1 MKTFWLASIAIALCG
16 GEATAQLG
24 TGQSGMSTSTPLSN
38 VRPYK
43 ELQSFGDCLAR
54 RARKSALALMATAP
68 DSREE
73 DKVLKKYVFGEHTT
87 CLAGGTEMQ
96 MPTMFARGAIAEGL
110 LRSGGVPAEYRL
122 PAPAPSAVRDL
133 HGVAR
138 CYTAGHRAD
147 VEKLLQTHPGTPAE
161 VQAVAAI
168 WDDFRTCMPGFKV
181 RLNAPW
187 IRYLLAEALLRVA
200 PNTTAAGQ

>member
-1 MKTFWLASIAIALCG
+1 MKTFWMASIAIALCG
-16 GEATAQLG
+16 GEAAAQLG

-54 RARKSALALMATAP
+54 KARKSALAIVSTAP
-68 DSREE
+68 GSPEE
-73 DKVLKKYVFGEHTT
+73 DKVLRKFVYGEHET
-87 CLAGGTEMQ
+87 CLFGGTQMQ

-110 LRSGGVPAEYRL
+110 LRAEGVPAEYRL

-133 HGVAR
+133 HGAAR
-138 CYTAGHRAD
+138 CYTSGHRGE
-147 VEKLLQTHPGTPAE
+147 VRKLLQTDPGTPQE
-161 VQAVAAI
+161 VQAVAGI
-168 WDDFRTCMPGFKV
+168 WDEFRKCMPNFKV

-187 IRYLLAEALLRVA
+187 IRFLVAEALLRVG
-200 PNTTAAGQ
+200 PNPTASGQ